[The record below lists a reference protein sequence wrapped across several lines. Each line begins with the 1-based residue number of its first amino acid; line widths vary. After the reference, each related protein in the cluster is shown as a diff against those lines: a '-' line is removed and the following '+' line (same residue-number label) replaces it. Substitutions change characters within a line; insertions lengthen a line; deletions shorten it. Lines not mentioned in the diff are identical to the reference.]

1 MHPIKIANTRTG
13 GINDPAVLKNA
24 QAVVVEVRN
33 MEYVAS
39 Q

>member
-1 MHPIKIANTRTG
+1 MNIAKTRTG
-13 GINDPAVLKNA
+13 GINDPAVLKKA
-24 QAVVVEVRN
+24 HAVVVEVRN